1 MPLFSLNS
9 STDLPLLLLPF
20 PKDKFGTFVLFG
32 MRTYL
37 LLLFIFEAIVSN
49 AQPLTGIWRGKR
61 TQVAGGC
68 FPEYSTEIHIYYDN
82 GKELMGNAYNYYSR
96 DQYTKINF
104 KGRYNA
110 STKRLVLIENA
121 VVQYQVPPQCT
132 PCIKTYD
139 LNWIDSAQPIL
150 DGEWKGHEM
159 GSSNICPPGKIHL
172 LREAHALFPVD
183 VYQNDSLALLEKG
196 LRLSKRD
203 RELVR
208 EIRMSVAEA
217 KIELYDNAEIDG
229 DTVTILLNDRLLLY
243 KRQLTD
249 KPLVIP
255 VTLMPNTDYE
265 FVMYADNLGSI
276 PPNTSLMIITAGS
289 QRYEVRISSSQE
301 KSAMIR
307 LRYDK

>member
-1 MPLFSLNS
+1 
-9 STDLPLLLLPF
+9 
-20 PKDKFGTFVLFG
+20 
-32 MRTYL
+32 
-37 LLLFIFEAIVSN
+37 
-49 AQPLTGIWRGKR
+49 
-61 TQVAGGC
+61 
-68 FPEYSTEIHIYYDN
+68 
-82 GKELMGNAYNYYSR
+82 MGNAYNYFSR
-96 DQYTKINF
+96 EQYTKINF
-104 KGRYNA
+104 KGRYNTT
-110 STKRLVLIENA
+110 TKRLVLIENA
-121 VVQYQVPPQCT
+121 VVEYQVPPQCT

-159 GSSNICPPGKIHL
+159 GSSFICPPGKIHL
-172 LREAHALFPVD
+172 IKEAHALFPVD
-183 VYQNDSLALLEKG
+183 VYQNDTLAQLEKG
-196 LRLSKRD
+196 LRLSLRD
-203 RELVR
+203 RELVK
-208 EIRMSVAEA
+208 EIRMNTAEA

-276 PPNTSLMIITAGS
+276 PPNTSLMVITAGS
-289 QRYEVRISSSQE
+289 QRYEVRISSSKE
-301 KSAMIR
+301 KSAMVR

>member
-9 STDLPLLLLPF
+9 STDLPQLLLPF
-20 PKDKFGTFVLFG
+20 PKDKFGTFVFFG
-32 MRTYL
+32 MRTL
-37 LLLFIFEAIVSN
+37 LLILIIAVAMVSH

-159 GSSNICPPGKIHL
+159 GSPNICPPGKIHL

-203 RELVR
+203 RELVK
-208 EIRMSVAEA
+208 EIRMNVAEA

-276 PPNTSLMIITAGS
+276 PPNTSLMVITAGS

-301 KSAMIR
+301 KSAMVR
-307 LRYDK
+307 LRYEK